1 MLGVDLK
8 VFGVLV
14 EILQHLRVIRA
25 KVLRV
30 KFQASRKVARL
41 TSKTNIQ
48 IVNTRT
54 TRLLMLDMQPT
65 IIILNHPDQLML
77 ARLTPRRCFRER
89 IIRMIKSRK
98 HLINIIFRTIQR
110 IRTEA
115 HGDLEGSDFFVNEPS

>member
-48 IVNTRT
+48 TLT

-65 IIILNHPDQLML
+65 IIILNHPEQLML
-77 ARLTPRRCFRER
+77 DRLTPRRCFRER

-110 IRTEA
+110 IRMEA
-115 HGDLEGSDFFVNEPS
+115 PGDLEGSEFFVNKPS